1 MNHSCRYILFLLFT
15 LVTLTVTAQKSTLD
29 SLLQANK
36 RVVNDTNKVKTL
48 NALVKA
54 YGGIAPDSSLF
65 YAQQALELSKKIKWK
80 KGIADSWHNLG
91 YSNYL
96 LSNHDEALK
105 SWNKSIELKKEIDDQ
120 KGIASSLGNIGLV
133 YWVRSDDSTAMAY
146 FTEAINIHEKLG
158 AKKEM
163 SLNIGNIGLI
173 YWNQG
178 NYSKALEYYFKA
190 LRLGEELKDDN
201 VIAINTGNIGIIY
214 QELAEYD
221 KALTYFEKGIT
232 INEKLNDQSGVAINL
247 VNIGT
252 VYNAQNKYNKAYDI
266 FQKSLIISEKI
277 GHKNLIA
284 SNCSNLAIILKEFAI
299 SDTTKPRVKDSLF
312 KESLQL
318 DLRALAIAEEIGDI
332 NGKATYYANLGV
344 LYFHMNN
351 IQIAEKYLTDAAKIA
366 SEIGALDLTSTIEET
381 LSQIY
386 AKTGRFKLA
395 YEHYLI
401 HISAKDSIYND
412 QNKKSV
418 LSREIQYNYDRK
430 AAEDSIIFARQN
442 EIDKIALQ
450 KQDAELKAKR
460 TESFALYGGLILFVL
475 FSLFLY
481 NRFTVTKKQ
490 RDIINE
496 QKTEVEVQRKLTEE
510 KNKEILDSIT
520 YAKRIQNAI
529 LPSDQ
534 LIKKL
539 LPESFVYYKPKDIV
553 AGDFYWIQSF
563 AKTSNSIEGPKLT
576 EPIEGNNKTKLTEHV
591 EGNATEPASKSK
603 ASAKDIEGNDAQKV
617 TELVEGT
624 ANDIILFA
632 AADCTGHGVPGAMVS
647 VVCNNALNRSVKE
660 FGLSDPGKILDKTR
674 EIVINEFEKSDED
687 VKDGMDIAL
696 CSYSRTTKKLIYAG
710 ANNPLWIIRGT
721 DSSIEEIKANKQPIG
736 KYEASV
742 PFQSHTLQLNSGDS
756 IYIFTDGYQDQ
767 FGGDSGKKFKASSLK
782 SLLISIHK
790 LPMREQQE
798 IINKDFEKWK
808 GNLEQIDDV
817 CVIGVR
823 V

>member
-1 MNHSCRYILFLLFT
+1 MNHSCRYILFLIFT

-29 SLLQANK
+29 SLLLENK
-36 RVVNDTNKVKTL
+36 RIANDTNKVKTI

-133 YWVRSDDSTAMAY
+133 YWVRSEDSTAMAY

-252 VYNAQNKYNKAYDI
+252 VYNSQKKYNKAYDI
-266 FQKSLIISEKI
+266 FQKSLLISEKI

-299 SDTTKPRVKDSLF
+299 SDTTKPRVRDSLF

-351 IQIAEKYLTDAAKIA
+351 IQMAEKYLTDAAKIA

-395 YEHYLI
+395 YQHYLI

-481 NRFTVTKKQ
+481 NRFTITKKQ

-496 QKTEVEVQRKLTEE
+496 QKTEVELQRKITEE

-529 LPSDQ
+529 LSSDQ

-539 LPESFVYYKPKDIV
+539 LPESFVYYQPKDIV

-563 AKTSNSIEGPKLT
+563 GKDSIATPKL
-576 EPIEGNNKTKLTEHV
+576 
-591 EGNATEPASKSK
+591 TEPASKSE
-603 ASAKDIEGNDAQKV
+603 ASAKDFED
-617 TELVEGT
+617 
-624 ANDIILFA
+624 NDIILFA

-696 CSYSRTTKKLIYAG
+696 CSYSRASKKLIYAG

-742 PFQSHTLQLNSGDS
+742 PFQSHTIQLNKGDS

-767 FGGDSGKKFKASSLK
+767 FGGDNGKKFKASSLK

-790 LPMREQQE
+790 LPMHEQQE

-808 GNLEQIDDV
+808 GSLEQIDDV
-817 CVIGVR
+817 CIIGIR